1 MTTVESHYIS
11 TLSTLRSYT
20 YIDTTAFRISLYLPT
35 TLTKG
40 SRVAR
45 GVQYAHVQKLLRKK
59 RRWLSGDLI
68 TGAAS
73 VDSGLE
79 LYQDF
84 FL

>member
-1 MTTVESHYIS
+1 M
-11 TLSTLRSYT
+11 
-20 YIDTTAFRISLYLPT
+20 
-35 TLTKG
+35 
-40 SRVAR
+40 
-45 GVQYAHVQKLLRKK
+45 QYAHVQKLLRKK

-84 FL
+84 FLGTNLVCGRVRPFRDRGPAEVKT